1 MSVDET
7 PPEGRL
13 TDQQRDR
20 MRAGL
25 LAAAGGDSG
34 RSRPWLVPV
43 AASAAVGLLVAGITV
58 GGLALRNDDGSAPV
72 AGQGTSSTPPVEPT
86 PSATPARTPSV
97 EPTPATSTDPPP
109 PTYGPGQESCDG
121 EVAQF
126 LPGATMAA
134 DAPYGDGF
142 ETYLYVTKAQ
152 WVVCDTWATVDDGP
166 PTVLQVHPFTPGGLT
181 VAKDLF
187 LISMNFSMK
196 SADGAQFFA
205 AGAPIRGVTAISY
218 RFPTGD
224 TVDATI
230 TDAIWSMQYLMPK
243 APHRIWSDPVVVTVT
258 MDDGTSQQF
267 DLTEMDLCAQANHG
281 C

>member
-1 MSVDET
+1 MNDEQL

-13 TDQQRDR
+13 TEGQRAR

-25 LAAAGGDSG
+25 VAGTEE
-34 RSRPWLVPV
+34 RRTARPWLVPV
-43 AASAAVGLLVAGITV
+43 AAAAAVGVLV
-58 GGLALRNDDGSAPV
+58 GGAAVVGLASRGGDDGSTPV
-72 AGQGTSSTPPVEPT
+72 AGQGSSPTTAETTSSVAPPGTPTVEL
-86 PSATPARTPSV
+86 
-97 EPTPATSTDPPP
+97 TPATSTDPQA
-109 PTYGPGQESCDG
+109 PTYGPGQESCDH
-121 EVAQF
+121 EVEQF
-126 LPGATMAA
+126 LPGATKTT

-166 PTVLQVHPFTPGGLT
+166 PTLLPVHPFTPGGIT

-187 LISMNFSMK
+187 LISMNLSMN
-196 SADGAQFFA
+196 AGDGAQFFA
-205 AGAPIRGVTAISY
+205 AGAPVHGVSAISY

-230 TDAIWSMQYLMPK
+230 GDDMWSMQYLMPK
-243 APHRIWSDPVVVTVT
+243 APHRIWTDPVVVTVT
-258 MDDGTSQQF
+258 MADGTTQQY
-267 DLTEMDLCAQANHG
+267 DLTEMDLCAQVNHG